1 MCKSN
6 KSYTEFNL
14 TGTIKNVWIKEDK
27 PKLMTLQTPVGLLLI
42 KLSKAARMMGL
53 SNLAPGQEV
62 RVKGQKK
69 QDFKTGKI
77 KLKAEQILP
86 AFPPLSTL
94 TPVFYDE
101 SKKTASEDLV
111 FSSPLGVQSSNTS
124 NILYS
129 PIPKDCETSEIFPSV
144 IPGEPVQQ
152 PAVKPAKI
160 LICQKSDCRK
170 RGGDAICTLLQQE
183 LAQRGL
189 EDQVIIQKTGCL
201 KKCKAGPNLVM
212 LPDKTRYSKVEPE
225 KIPALIEQHF

>member
-1 MCKSN
+1 
-6 KSYTEFNL
+6 
-14 TGTIKNVWIKEDK
+14 
-27 PKLMTLQTPVGLLLI
+27 
-42 KLSKAARMMGL
+42 MMGI

-94 TPVFYDE
+94 TPLFGDE
-101 SKKTASEDLV
+101 SPESASENLV
-111 FSSPLGVQSSNTS
+111 LSSSLSVQTSTTS

-129 PIPKDCETSEIFPSV
+129 PIQEDYKTSEICPSV

-189 EDQVIIQKTGCL
+189 EDQVTIQKTGCL

>member
-1 MCKSN
+1 
-6 KSYTEFNL
+6 
-14 TGTIKNVWIKEDK
+14 
-27 PKLMTLQTPVGLLLI
+27 
-42 KLSKAARMMGL
+42 MMGI
-53 SNLAPGQEV
+53 SNLAPGKEV

-86 AFPPLSTL
+86 VFPPISTL

-111 FSSPLGVQSSNTS
+111 LSYPLSVQTS
-124 NILYS
+124 NSLNS
-129 PIPKDCETSEIFPSV
+129 PIQEDCETSEICSLV

-170 RGGDAICTLLQQE
+170 RGGDEICTLLQQE

-225 KIPALIEQHF
+225 EIPALIEQHF